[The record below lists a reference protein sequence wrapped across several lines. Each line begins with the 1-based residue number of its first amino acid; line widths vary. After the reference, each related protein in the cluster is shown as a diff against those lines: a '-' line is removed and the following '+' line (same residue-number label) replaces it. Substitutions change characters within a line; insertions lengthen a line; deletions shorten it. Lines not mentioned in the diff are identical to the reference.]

1 MWRVRAFI
9 KPSPLKGDKT
19 GPVIGIVPITEHLSE
34 KKLAKI
40 SGNKKVQ
47 MIPQKDLQKTTGYV
61 HGANNPV
68 GIRQKHNFPIYID
81 QFCPR
86 SWLPHCLSGGNWAFY
101 SYQ

>member
-1 MWRVRAFI
+1 
-9 KPSPLKGDKT
+9 
-19 GPVIGIVPITEHLSE
+19 
-34 KKLAKI
+34 
-40 SGNKKVQ
+40 

-81 QFCPR
+81 HSAQRC
-86 SWLPHCLSGGNWAFY
+86 WLPHVSAGGNWAFY